1 MWEFKAVAV
10 TYNKNSE
17 VFVGL
22 SESNFVH
29 FNLSDSHNQ
38 NAGRDMF
45 EKNALHGCSFKGSK
59 CGIGISLIFNLIFW

>member
-38 NAGRDMF
+38 NAGTCLRKMHYMDAALRDLNVVSVF
-45 EKNALHGCSFKGSK
+45 R
-59 CGIGISLIFNLIFW
+59 